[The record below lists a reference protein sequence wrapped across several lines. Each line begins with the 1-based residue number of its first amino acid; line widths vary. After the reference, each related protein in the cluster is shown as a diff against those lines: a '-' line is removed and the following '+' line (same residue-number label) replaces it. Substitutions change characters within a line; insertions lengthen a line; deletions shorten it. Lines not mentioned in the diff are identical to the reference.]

1 MPPREP
7 GFVDRLRPSTLSPR
21 AQTLPPDGEVA
32 QIDVAVDFVT
42 SNPALVLLLL
52 FLLGFVFFAYLFV
65 RRTLT
70 GLRDGFDDGYR
81 GK

>member
-1 MPPREP
+1 MFAAPPDAI
-7 GFVDRLRPSTLSPR
+7 GRLRAVHPGGDP
-21 AQTLPPDGEVA
+21 A
-32 QIDVAVDFVT
+32 QIDVVVDFVA
-42 SNPALVLLLL
+42 SNPALVILLV

-70 GLRDGFDDGYR
+70 GLRDGFDEGYR

>member
-1 MPPREP
+1 MFVSPPGAIGRSGAVDP
-7 GFVDRLRPSTLSPR
+7 GGTP
-21 AQTLPPDGEVA
+21 A
-32 QIDVAVDFVT
+32 QIDAVVDFVA
-42 SNPALVLLLL
+42 SNPALVVLLV

-70 GLRDGFDDGYR
+70 GLRDGFDEGYR

>member
-1 MPPREP
+1 M
-7 GFVDRLRPSTLSPR
+7 VLSPPGVVGRSR
-21 AQTLPPDGEVA
+21 AVHSGGDPA
-32 QIDVAVDFVT
+32 QIDAVVDFIA
-42 SNPALVLLLL
+42 SNPALVILLA

-70 GLRDGFDDGYR
+70 GLREGFDDGYE

>member
-1 MPPREP
+1 MAAIQPGVAGRSLGLEP
-7 GFVDRLRPSTLSPR
+7 SGP
-21 AQTLPPDGEVA
+21 A
-32 QIDVAVDFVT
+32 QIDAVVDFAA
-42 SNPALVLLLL
+42 SNPALIVLLV

-70 GLRDGFDDGYR
+70 GLRDGYDEGYR

>member
-1 MPPREP
+1 MTPRQP
-7 GFVDRLRPSTLSPR
+7 GLVGRSRPFGGGGDPAQVD
-21 AQTLPPDGEVA
+21 V
-32 QIDVAVDFVT
+32 VVDFAA
-42 SNPALVLLLL
+42 SNPALIILVAL
-52 FLLGFVFFAYLFV
+52 LLGFVFFAYLFV

>member
-1 MPPREP
+1 MSTSRP
-7 GFVDRLRPSTLSPR
+7 GVVGRSLDLERGGGPAQVD
-21 AQTLPPDGEVA
+21 AV
-32 QIDVAVDFVT
+32 VDFAA
-42 SNPALVLLLL
+42 SNPALILLVV

-70 GLRDGFDDGYR
+70 GLRDGFDEGYR

>member
-1 MPPREP
+1 MSSRLP
-7 GFVDRLRPSTLSPR
+7 GVVDRFQTRAVSPR
-21 AQTLPPDGEVA
+21 AGPLSSDGDPA
-32 QIDVAVDFVT
+32 QVDVVVDFVA
-42 SNPALVLLLL
+42 SNPALVVLVV

-70 GLRDGFDDGYR
+70 GLRDGFDEGYR